1 MKFKQLI
8 VASVFSV
15 VALSVQAAFVAGM
28 PVAQQAVVASAV
40 ECAPALALPP
50 PASTP
55 TTQTVCS
62 VSCS

>member
-8 VASVFSV
+8 VAATILLT
-15 VALSVQAAFVAGM
+15 ALSVQAAFVAGM
-28 PVAQQAVVASAV
+28 TPARIRAKIAA
-40 ECAPALALPP
+40 EPAPALVLPP
-50 PASTP
+50 PTINP